1 MADIEGGDILITIRG
16 DASQLEA
23 EVGRAQGA
31 LDDLEGSAGDAGGA
45 MGSMGSAAGSAGKAL
60 QGMTRGGIAGV
71 AAGLG
76 VINPAAGRLVRTL
89 GYLRHVTGPLALAF
103 GAVAVA
109 VKLYTEEQE
118 RQNRVAQQNAIIAD
132 GLASS
137 QRRLQAS
144 IEDLKVATGDLT
156 DEELDL
162 LRVRRQLFAE
172 SLPSIQETA
181 AAIFEE
187 RSRVEELTRTIS
199 AMEEQQRG
207 SVVVAGEFAGSISAS
222 AIASTNAVAALEN
235 YRSELAESEA
245 RIESLTGK
253 QERLLSEL
261 EETVKKTADRIEVE
275 QELTRATEAQGD
287 AERIAAKAI
296 RDRTQ
301 AEAALQRQRD
311 AQREKAR
318 ADQAAADDEQ
328 EKRDQAKRD
337 KQGGDAEKSIA
348 SDRRVSEARL
358 QTLRDVDRASADFS
372 AALEGR
378 NRKAA
383 LAAFRINQAAS
394 ISNIAIN
401 TATGM
406 SRQFADLPYPV
417 AIATAAGIAAAGAAQ
432 AALVLSQAPPTAH
445 IGTGMPG
452 SRDPLAPDERM
463 RSGRRVLAGEASGP
477 GGVTNTMGTQLINDV
492 NTGRISN
499 SNTRITATIGRSH
512 LDQELF
518 RSGRRGTSRYARQ
531 LRTNPH
537 PEPQGGY

>member
-1 MADIEGGDILITIRG
+1 MFASLVLAVLPLSAFSEKDFILNCG
-16 DASQLEA
+16 LES
-23 EVGRAQGA
+23 ERAATEARTA
-31 LDDLEGSAGDAGGA
+31 LDLVLPRAREVYDLREDFE
-45 MGSMGSAAGSAGKAL
+45 MGEP
-60 QGMTRGGIAGV
+60 RV
-71 AAGLG
+71 
-76 VINPAAGRLVRTL
+76 
-89 GYLRHVTGPLALAF
+89 F
-103 GAVAVA
+103 
-109 VKLYTEEQE
+109 LYPD
-118 RQNRVAQQNAIIAD
+118 RQAY
-132 GLASS
+132 
-137 QRRLQAS
+137 
-144 IEDLKVATGDLT
+144 E
-156 DEELDL
+156 
-162 LRVRRQLFAE
+162 
-172 SLPSIQETA
+172 
-181 AAIFEE
+181 
-187 RSRVEELTRTIS
+187 
-199 AMEEQQRG
+199 
-207 SVVVAGEFAGSISAS
+207 
-222 AIASTNAVAALEN
+222 
-235 YRSELAESEA
+235 
-245 RIESLTGK
+245 
-253 QERLLSEL
+253 
-261 EETVKKTADRIEVE
+261 EVE